1 MFSLGPLVA
10 QIKNEVALHQVAAY
24 HAKFTLKLLRL
35 SFTVSSPK
43 FGNGTRSVLHVSHI
57 FLLLTLLRN

>member
-1 MFSLGPLVA
+1 MFSLGPFVA

-24 HAKFTLKLLRL
+24 YAKFTLKLLRL

-43 FGNGTRSVLHVSHI
+43 LDNGTRSVLHISSPHV
-57 FLLLTLLRN
+57 TA